1 MLNRTAALA
10 AIVALSAGALGA
22 EPDPAAYAPGDAV
35 AFISV
40 RDARS
45 LLLPAAQL
53 LSVMDAHATEVARV
67 FLEGF
72 HKVIAG
78 RASVAVVMP
87 PKAAPEE
94 PAWVFRVPVDQSK
107 VKVKDLLIKGITQA
121 LGEGNVK
128 FTTQGGVG
136 EIAGTRGGEKLYW
149 AVHRGVFHLSNV
161 RTYVAQVVH
170 PPEGLVAH
178 LAGQTKYR
186 QLGKH
191 VNWAGDVTAY
201 VDLETAFWRK
211 LTAKVEAAR
220 GLDGAGNMIWL
231 YKWLAPDQFRAVGFS
246 LKGDGATS
254 SGRLALL
261 TPKTRKGAAAFLN
274 SANVPLPHLDRIPEN
289 VQILSASSSLTGGF
303 VRRIARLMS
312 DLDPD
317 VATEFSNELA
327 EFNKE
332 LGVDVDK
339 DLFDNL
345 GTMVSGA
352 RLPGGGGETT
362 VFLLGAVRDKA
373 KLQKCVAALA
383 AYNKTPLRRHERG
396 GRTYHILPMKPPM
409 GYTFDGGLLLFSNTF
424 EAAEEMLALKQ
435 GGKSL
440 ATSAAF
446 ARLRK
451 RLPAKNMMVWAVD
464 MKWASEMA
472 STLLM
477 LAPDLGKGSP
487 VPMLR
492 KVLGE
497 FRKAEPGLSVGV
509 ALRNE
514 PDAYV
519 AHFESLA
526 GGLSGLFR
534 GLGAGLVQPLKNARR
549 QSRRLQSQHRLE
561 QIGHAVM
568 MSMTANHGKLPPS
581 LKALLDD
588 EYLPD
593 PKILLAPG
601 SGSKPVKGKFVSDY
615 DSLFDRAQAPL
626 GPKIPPAAL
635 MMAWEKKPFTGPGRA
650 VLFAD
655 GHVEWVPDAKF
666 NRLLKKAD
674 EYIQKNKAKK

>member
-10 AIVALSAGALGA
+10 VVVALSAGALGA

-53 LSVMDAHATEVARV
+53 LSVMDADATEVARV

-72 HKVIAG
+72 QELLAG
-78 RASVAVVMP
+78 RASVALMMP
-87 PKAAPEE
+87 PRPGSDE

-107 VKVKDLLIKGITQA
+107 LKVKDLLVKGITQA
-121 LGEGNVK
+121 LGKGNVT
-128 FTTQGGVG
+128 FTAQGGVG
-136 EIAGTRGGEKLYW
+136 VIAGTRGDERLYW

-161 RTYVAQVVH
+161 RTYVAQAVH
-170 PPEGLVAH
+170 PSEGRVAH

-186 QLGKH
+186 QLAKH
-191 VNWAGDVTAY
+191 VDWAGDVTAY
-201 VDLETAFWRK
+201 LDLEAALWRT
-211 LTAKVEAAR
+211 LTAQARAAR
-220 GLDGAGNMIWL
+220 GLHGAGKLTWL

-254 SGRLALL
+254 SARLALL
-261 TPKTRKGAAAFLN
+261 TPKPRKGAAALFD
-274 SANVPLPHLDRIPEN
+274 SPNVPLPHLDRIPEN
-289 VQILSASSSLTGGF
+289 VQVFSMSSSLTGGL
-303 VRRIARLMS
+303 VRRIARLMAE
-312 DLDPD
+312 LDPD
-317 VATEFSNELA
+317 VAEEFLSELA

-332 LGVDVDK
+332 LGVDIDR
-339 DLFDNL
+339 DLLGNL
-345 GTMVSGA
+345 GAMISGA

-362 VFLLGAVRDKA
+362 AFLLAAVRDKA
-373 KLQKCVAALA
+373 KLQKCIDALA

-451 RLPAKNMMVWAVD
+451 RLPAKNMMMWAVD
-464 MKWASEMA
+464 MKWAAEMA

-477 LAPDLGKGSP
+477 LAPDLGKGGP
-487 VPMLR
+487 VAMMR
-492 KVLGE
+492 KLLGE

-519 AHFESLA
+519 VHFESLA
-526 GGLSGLFR
+526 GGLSALFR
-534 GLGAGLVQPLKNARR
+534 ALGAGLVQPLKNARTE
-549 QSRRLQSQHRLE
+549 SRRVQSQHRLE
-561 QIGHAVM
+561 QIGYAVM
-568 MSMTANHGKLPPS
+568 MWIVKNNGKLPPS

-588 EYLPD
+588 GYLPD
-593 PKILLAPG
+593 PKTLLAPG
-601 SGSKPVKGKFVSDY
+601 SGSKLVKGKFVSDY
-615 DSLFDRAQAPL
+615 DSLFDRAGGSL
-626 GPKIPPAAL
+626 GRKSLPTAL
-635 MMAWEKKPFTGPGRA
+635 MMAWEKKPFTGPGRG

-655 GHVEWVPDAKF
+655 AHVEWVSEARF
-666 NRLLKKAD
+666 NALLKKAD
-674 EYIQKNKAKK
+674 EYIRKNKVKK